1 MRRRPLKW
9 LWARLKQLSMMALS
23 REELLMKLG
32 AARAHA
38 PAAWRLVVIA
48 VAPEGVTFT
57 DHLDRNRLR
66 RARRREGRYL
76 LRTNLTEDDPATLW
90 NLYLLLVRV
99 EEAFKNLKSLPPR
112 KRGAT
117 SPSGRSSI
125 KTRPGSKRISS
136 SPSWPIACT
145 PLWRGGCTH
154 WRRGSPR
161 AAS

>member
-1 MRRRPLKW
+1 MRRRQLKW

-57 DHLDRNRLR
+57 YLDRNRLR

-76 LRTNLTEDDPATLW
+76 LRTNLTEDDPAKLW

-99 EEAFKNLKSLPPR
+99 EQAFKNLKRDLAIRPIFHQDQAPIGAHSIIAFLAPALQATPR
-112 KRGAT
+112 
-117 SPSGRSSI
+117 
-125 KTRPGSKRISS
+125 
-136 SPSWPIACT
+136 
-145 PLWRGGCTH
+145 
-154 WRRGSPR
+154 
-161 AAS
+161 